1 MVHTHCYLNAVL
13 LRANGIVS
21 VSESV
26 PTLLI
31 DGIQF
36 DRNVRIHE
44 ELARSSPL
52 IALSEDG
59 FDTF

>member
-1 MVHTHCYLNAVL
+1 MHTHCYLNAVL

-36 DRNVRIHE
+36 DRNVGIHQ
-44 ELARSSPL
+44 ELDRSSPL

>member
-1 MVHTHCYLNAVL
+1 MHSLCNRKAVL
-13 LRANGIVS
+13 LKANGIVL

>member
-1 MVHTHCYLNAVL
+1 MHTHCYLNAVL

-26 PTLLI
+26 LTPLI

-36 DRNVRIHE
+36 DRNVGIHQ
-44 ELARSSPL
+44 ELDRSSPL